1 MLALR
6 QVLDVTPLPPVV
18 VYVSCSND
26 VSLSQNTW
34 VQLHDQLVEELV
46 RGGGRIIGDFYSA
59 PTARWQG
66 YLWCVELPPG
76 IVDRMQEVL
85 SVVARAYGPPT
96 LAWAEA
102 PKTIRLG

>member
-1 MLALR
+1 
-6 QVLDVTPLPPVV
+6 VTPLPPVMV
-18 VYVSCSND
+18 FVSVAND
-26 VSLSQNTW
+26 VSLSQNQW
-34 VQLHDQLVEELV
+34 IQLHDQLEEELI
-46 RGGGRIIGDFYSA
+46 RGGGRIIGDFASA

-66 YLWCVELPPG
+66 FLWCIELPAG

-85 SVVARAYGPPT
+85 SEVARAYGPPS